1 MTGIMTLAGMVTLN
15 GKMTMTGMMTMTGV
29 VTMTGKVTLTGMI
42 HIILANIVPCASMFG
57 NGSGVNRG
65 QNGLNAVRPV
75 DGDGKKDFVD
85 VVYDPACFARIG
97 IIESFHNGNIAINT
111 NVVSL

>member
-42 HIILANIVPCASMFG
+42 HIILANIVQCALIFG
-57 NGSGVNRG
+57 NRSGVHRG
-65 QNGLNAVRPV
+65 LNGLSAINPV
-75 DGDGKKDFVD
+75 EGDGKKDIAD
-85 VVYDPACFARIG
+85 VVYGPACTANIG
-97 IIESFHNGNIAINT
+97 TIRSI
-111 NVVSL
+111 